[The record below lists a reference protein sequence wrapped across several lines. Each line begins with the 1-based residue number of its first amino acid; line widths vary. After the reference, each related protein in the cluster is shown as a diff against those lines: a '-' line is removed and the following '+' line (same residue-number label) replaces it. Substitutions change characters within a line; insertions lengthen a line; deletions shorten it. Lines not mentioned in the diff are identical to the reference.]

1 MPKRM
6 GKIEQR
12 SSIRHGSATI
22 VTFYRTYWGQVLA
35 AEEIAGITAAVLDD
49 LGLELDV
56 DLDSRRDDA
65 RVRQANEEIERRVA
79 RAFPSLERERG
90 PDFDDVEAAIAWT
103 LERAPV
109 VYIRLGLDA
118 MYVRGRQH
126 EAMRSDALPWPP
138 DPDTFAR
145 LLADNQTFPRDWSS
159 IR

>member
-6 GKIEQR
+6 GKIEQH
-12 SSIRHGSATI
+12 SSIQHGSEAV
-22 VTFYRTYWGQVLA
+22 VTSYRTYWGEVLT
-35 AEEIAGITAAVLDD
+35 AEEIAGITAAVLAD
-49 LGLELDV
+49 LGLDTDV
-56 DLDSRRDDA
+56 DLDSRRDDV
-65 RVRQANEEIERRVA
+65 RVRQANEEIEQRVA
-79 RAFPSLERERG
+79 RAFPSLEREQG

-118 MYVRGRQH
+118 RYVMGRQD
-126 EAMRSDALPWPP
+126 EKMRSDALPWPP